1 MNSTDPEGN
10 AAAMSTPA
18 PEPRPAS
25 GNDSGELPA
34 RGARPRRR
42 NVITVVAVIASL
54 YALVLV
60 YPPLRLL
67 HLIHPDRAFD
77 TSTLLAVIVLPLLV
91 RVSHEWWPNGFTRY
105 AASLAMGWLGACF
118 IAFLALVPAELSIL
132 AGAKPQ
138 PMGLAT
144 LMAAMLFTGW
154 ALLNAQWLRVR
165 RIALRGKGKATGRLV
180 QISDV
185 HIGSRSPTLLARIVR
200 KVNAQQPDVLLITGD
215 FIDFRN
221 IGEAEL
227 AALRDV
233 RAPTYFV
240 IGNHERYVDLDAICQ
255 RMRRLGARVLRND
268 VGSEGPFHFLGIDDA
283 ETKDQVARVLP
294 GLAQDP
300 HRFQVLLYHRPDG
313 LEAAAAANI
322 DLMLCGHTHN
332 GQIVP
337 FNFLVRR
344 VFPRIVGLHDLG
356 DTTLYVSPGTGTW
369 GPVMRLGTRCEITVF
384 DIG

>member
-1 MNSTDPEGN
+1 MNSREPDRLAPIPPKV
-10 AAAMSTPA
+10 ATPA
-18 PEPRPAS
+18 RPDDTGA
-25 GNDSGELPA
+25 PA
-34 RGARPRRR
+34 ARPRRR
-42 NVITVVAVIASL
+42 NVTVVIAVVATL
-54 YALVLV
+54 YALFLV

-67 HLIHPDRAFD
+67 HLIHPERAFE
-77 TSTLLAVIVLPLLV
+77 TSTLLAVIALPLLV

-132 AGAKPQ
+132 TGAQPQ

-154 ALLNAQWLRVR
+154 ALLNAQLLRVR
-165 RIALRGKGKATGRLV
+165 QVDVHGKGKAKGRLV

-185 HIGSRSPTLLARIVR
+185 HIGSRSPALLARIVR

-240 IGNHERYVDLDAICQ
+240 IGNHERYVDLEAICQ
-255 RMRRLGARVLRND
+255 RMQRLGVRVLRND
-268 VGSEGPFHFLGIDDA
+268 TGGEGPFHFLGIDDA
-283 ETKDQVARVLP
+283 ESRAQVARELP
-294 GLAQDP
+294 GLRKDP
-300 HRFQVLLYHRPDG
+300 DRFQVLLYHRPDG
-313 LEAAAAANI
+313 LEAAAEAGV

-332 GQIVP
+332 GQIIP

-344 VFPRIVGLHDLG
+344 VFPRIVGLHELG
-356 DTTLYVSPGTGTW
+356 GTTLYVSPGTGTW

-384 DIG
+384 DVR